1 MPAEWISAA
10 EAARRMGVKKASL
23 YSYGRRGMLARRK
36 AQGSRASLFSASEVE
51 GLARRGRPR
60 RAPGAAELV
69 IETELTEITGDHLRY
84 RGIDAIGLARTR
96 SFEQVACLLWTG
108 SLDEHEHGQPAR
120 SWEATGAATG
130 VGTAAQA
137 ALPSGTLPLERLQ
150 VIVPALA
157 ATDPLR
163 LHLDPPAVI
172 AAGRCLIAGMVD
184 CLPVVQHGAPDG
196 AASAGRG
203 VIAGRLV
210 PKLCETDPGPGLVD
224 AVRAA
229 LVLLADHELAAS
241 TLAARVAASVRAD
254 PYAVVATG
262 LGAVGGSL
270 HGGASFGAE
279 MMLRAAGHPADA
291 ARVVGDLLLFE
302 LIRAAAPES
311 ERLAVVDAVIA
322 EASRRALP
330 EPNIDFALA
339 TLAVVAGMTP
349 GSGEAMFAVARAAGW
364 LAHALEEYARN
375 TPIRPRGIYTGP
387 PPRQLDAPSI
397 AP

>member
-1 MPAEWISAA
+1 L
-10 EAARRMGVKKASL
+10 K
-23 YSYGRRGMLARRK
+23 
-36 AQGSRASLFSASEVE
+36 
-51 GLARRGRPR
+51 
-60 RAPGAAELV
+60 
-69 IETELTEITGDHLRY
+69 
-84 RGIDAIGLARTR
+84 
-96 SFEQVACLLWTG
+96 
-108 SLDEHEHGQPAR
+108 
-120 SWEATGAATG
+120 
-130 VGTAAQA
+130 
-137 ALPSGTLPLERLQ
+137 
-150 VIVPALA
+150 
-157 ATDPLR
+157 
-163 LHLDPPAVI
+163 
-172 AAGRCLIAGMVD
+172 
-184 CLPVVQHGAPDG
+184 
-196 AASAGRG
+196 
-203 VIAGRLV
+203 
-210 PKLCETDPGPGLVD
+210 
-224 AVRAA
+224 
-229 LVLLADHELAAS
+229 LAAS

-279 MMLRAAGHPADA
+279 MMLRAAGQPADA

-349 GSGEAMFAVARAAGW
+349 GSGEAMFAVARAAGR

-387 PPRQLDAPSI
+387 PQRLDGSAI
-397 AP
+397 APG